1 MSEYLRAAITAID
14 EENEDAILEY
24 YSMYA
29 QEKYGDNI
37 EGKLNIAWVKFA
49 LVSGSLQTM
58 RAEMMKELGKNE
70 SVPIVII
77 TPPQSPNGNSNY
89 RQSPIHSVHSVHPI
103 QVQSMQRPRS
113 RSPHRSATA

>member
-1 MSEYLRAAITAID
+1 MSEYLRAAIAAID
-14 EENEDAILEY
+14 EDNEDAILEY
-24 YSMYA
+24 YSKYA
-29 QEKYGDNI
+29 QEKYGDCT

-70 SVPIVII
+70 SVPIVIV
-77 TPPQSPNGNSNY
+77 TPPQSPNGSSNC
-89 RQSPIHSVHSVHPI
+89 QHPTVHSVHM
-103 QVQSMQRPRS
+103 QSVQGPRS